1 MKKKELK
8 QRIVDLEHENI
19 RLKKEIGNRYVE
31 LTRKDLL
38 ELIDN
43 LHSRIEWYKEII
55 ERYKNLSKW
64 GFFKL
69 IFKRK

>member
-19 RLKKEIGNRYVE
+19 ILKRENGNPKIE

-38 ELIDN
+38 ELIDD
-43 LHSRIEWYKEII
+43 LHSRIEWYQKTI

>member
-43 LHSRIEWYKEII
+43 LHSRIECYKEII